1 MAVIPCAPG
10 PRVVD
15 VVDELDLLAVPFD
28 RCRTVTDNLVEHI
41 RGGATF
47 WLTVNQDAR

>member
-10 PRVVD
+10 RRVVD

-41 RGGATF
+41 RAATF